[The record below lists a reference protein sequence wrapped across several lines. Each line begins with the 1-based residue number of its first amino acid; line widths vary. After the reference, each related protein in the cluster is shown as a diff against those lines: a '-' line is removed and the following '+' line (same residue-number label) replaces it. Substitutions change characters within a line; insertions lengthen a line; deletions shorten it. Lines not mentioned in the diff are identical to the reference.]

1 MENAPMEWVLLGLAG
16 CGVAAWGGKRLRDR
30 LRARR
35 DRAVVLKTMV
45 KLCEEDVTLLGEQLR
60 RLDADTAEHPLDE
73 AGRIEYQAALDGYES
88 AQREAGTITD
98 LDQVATVTATLNDGR
113 YALACVQA
121 RVAGEPVPE
130 KRTPCFFNPQHGPS
144 VKDVMF
150 TARAGGTKR
159 VPACAQDAARV
170 EAGEKPAIRKIE
182 VNGRK
187 IDYYEARSIAI
198 GKSYGDPAAMNAL
211 LSSSGFTGIGG
222 DFGDSGGGV

>member
-16 CGVAAWGGKRLRDR
+16 CGVAAWGGKWVRDR

-35 DRAVVLKTMV
+35 DRAEALATMV
-45 KLCEEDVTLLGEQLR
+45 RLSEEDVTLLGEQLR
-60 RLDADTAEHPLDE
+60 RLDADTSEHPLGE
-73 AGRIEYQAALDGYES
+73 AGRIEYQAALDAYES
-88 AQREAGTITD
+88 AQRAVPAVTD
-98 LDQVATVTATLNDGR
+98 PEDILVLTETLNDGR
-113 YALACVQA
+113 YALACVLA

-144 VKDVMF
+144 VRNVMF

-170 EAGEKPAIRKIE
+170 QAGEKPEIRKIE
-182 VNGRK
+182 VNGHK
-187 IDYYEARSIAI
+187 IDYFDTRSIGRA
-198 GKSYGDPAAMNAL
+198 YGDPAAMNAL
-211 LSSSGFTGIGG
+211 LSSAGFTGIGG